1 MRRVNKILRIST
13 FNSDDTILESCIEPI
28 NFNEISKNLK
38 KDIELL
44 KITAAHNN
52 LVSLA
57 ANQVS
62 LKHRLFTILKEPL
75 IMAGKWSGY

>member
-1 MRRVNKILRIST
+1 MEPMNLNDISSSP
-13 FNSDDTILESCIEPI
+13 N
-28 NFNEISKNLK
+28 

-44 KITAAHNN
+44 KRDIELLKHTAAHHN

-62 LKHRLFTILKEPL
+62 LQHRIFTILKQPL
-75 IMAGKWSGY
+75 IVAGKWSGYQHSADDYEVIANP